1 MKTSLRNRLIIG
13 TLLLILSAV
22 LAVLAHRVPYFP
34 GDLQSMRFIQSM
46 RSPFLT
52 SFMIIV
58 SDGFTGI
65 PAVVLAIA
73 LVLII
78 WWRLGMMEA
87 IFMAITGV
95 LSPIANLFKLVIE
108 QPRPPTTLVDIII
121 PIGGLG
127 FPSGHA
133 YFAAMTLGMLIYF
146 VLHNVSSRPLK
157 TALVVIFSF
166 IILLVGYSR
175 IYLGDHW
182 LSEVIESYF
191 IAGGFLLLMTV
202 FYEQIKESRMRRQKV
217 HKT

>member
-1 MKTSLRNRLIIG
+1 MKKSLRNRLIIG

-34 GDLQSMRFIQSM
+34 GDLQSMRFIQSI

-65 PAVVLAIA
+65 PAVVLTIA
-73 LVLII
+73 FVLII

-87 IFMAITGV
+87 IVMAITGV

-127 FPSGHA
+127 FPS
-133 YFAAMTLGMLIYF
+133 
-146 VLHNVSSRPLK
+146 
-157 TALVVIFSF
+157 
-166 IILLVGYSR
+166 
-175 IYLGDHW
+175 
-182 LSEVIESYF
+182 
-191 IAGGFLLLMTV
+191 
-202 FYEQIKESRMRRQKV
+202 
-217 HKT
+217 

>member
-1 MKTSLRNRLIIG
+1 VKKSLRNRLIIG

-34 GDLQSMRFIQSM
+34 GDLQSMRFIQSI

-73 LVLII
+73 FVLVI
-78 WWRLGMMEA
+78 WWRLGTMEA

-121 PIGGLG
+121 PVGGLG
-127 FPSGHA
+127 FPA
-133 YFAAMTLGMLIYF
+133 DMLIS
-146 VLHNVSSRPLK
+146 L
-157 TALVVIFSF
+157 
-166 IILLVGYSR
+166 
-175 IYLGDHW
+175 
-182 LSEVIESYF
+182 
-191 IAGGFLLLMTV
+191 
-202 FYEQIKESRMRRQKV
+202 Q
-217 HKT
+217 